1 MKVPPLPSDR
11 NATGRTFDDQER
23 AYLMQVMDS
32 GTLICT
38 SGTHAKAFED
48 DLAKV
53 FGAPFALTCSS
64 GSAAVHTAVAAVDPE
79 PGDEIITTP
88 ITDMG
93 ALTAILYQGAIPI
106 FADVDPVTLNVTP
119 ETIRARITPRT
130 KAIIATHLFGNPC
143 DMDGILSV
151 AHQHDLPVI
160 EDAAQA
166 LLAKVGEKYA
176 GTIGNIGCFS
186 LQQSKHITTG
196 EGGFILV
203 HKEELRRRMFLFI
216 NKAWPYNEPNPD
228 HEFLAPNYRMTD
240 LQGAVGRAQLAKLQG
255 VVERRQTTAARF
267 VEELA
272 DIKGLTLPQ
281 AAPGSV
287 HAFWKMP
294 LIVDSTKIAGG
305 VDAVSAKLNAM
316 GVMNAPH
323 YVKKPAYQCRIFSE
337 RRTFGN
343 SQFPWSFREQQ
354 DGTKIVYDD
363 RDFPGA
369 IQGLRDVLV
378 LNWNELYTDE
388 HVTALIA
395 AVREACR

>member
-11 NATGRTFDDQER
+11 NATGRTFDEQER

-38 SGTHAKAFED
+38 SGTHAKAFEE

-53 FGAPFALTCSS
+53 FGAKFALSCSS

-143 DMDGILSV
+143 DMDGIL
-151 AHQHDLPVI
+151 AIAQQHDLPVI

-166 LLAKVGEKYA
+166 LLAKVGDKYT

-203 HKEELRRRMFLFI
+203 QKEELRRRMFLFI

-240 LQGAVGRAQLAKLQG
+240 LQGAVGRGQIAKLHD
-255 VVERRQTTAARF
+255 VVAKRQASAARF

-272 DIKGLTLPQ
+272 DIDGLTLPK
-281 AAPGSV
+281 AAQGSV

-294 LIVDSTKIAGG
+294 LIIDSSKIDGG

-323 YVKKPAYQCRIFSE
+323 YVKKPAYQCRIFAE

-343 SQFPWSFREQQ
+343 SQFPWSYREQQ

-363 RDFPGA
+363 ADFPGA

-378 LNWNELYTDE
+378 LNWNELYTDS
-388 HVTALIA
+388 HVSALIS